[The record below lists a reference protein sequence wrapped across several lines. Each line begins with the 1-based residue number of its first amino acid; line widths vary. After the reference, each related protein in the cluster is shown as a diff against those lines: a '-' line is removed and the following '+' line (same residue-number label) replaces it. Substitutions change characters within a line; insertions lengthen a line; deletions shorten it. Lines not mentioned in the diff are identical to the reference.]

1 MIGKQV
7 ISPRENFRILLLAHQ
22 LLQNSDVALEFFSL
36 GTLLFLLHNSR
47 TQLLNPGVLRIGGS
61 ERFQEPQSVIES
73 LRTAK
78 ISSLDQFFL
87 FLLITLLFPSV
98 FEMLRYF

>member
-22 LLQNSDVALEFFSL
+22 LLQNSDVALEFVSL

-47 TQLLNPGVLRIGGS
+47 TQLLNPGVLRIGGC
-61 ERFQEPQSVIES
+61 ERFLEPLSLIES
-73 LRTAK
+73 LLTEKRYFLNK
-78 ISSLDQFFL
+78 LLL
-87 FLLITLLFPSV
+87 FLLISLLFPSG
-98 FEMLRYF
+98 FCKLRD